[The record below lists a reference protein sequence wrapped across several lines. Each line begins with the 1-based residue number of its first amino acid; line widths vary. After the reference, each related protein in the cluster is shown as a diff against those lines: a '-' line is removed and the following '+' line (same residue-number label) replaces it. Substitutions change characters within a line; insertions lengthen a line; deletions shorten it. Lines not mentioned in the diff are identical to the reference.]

1 MGRCTGSRRFSAA
14 EARPAAEHVAAR
26 RDERLRV
33 REMGDRGSQ
42 RRHAAARGASLSE
55 TTTLLCSHRPRARI
69 FSVRLAK
76 VIRHCDVCVL
86 CAAARAWACPACAP
100 LAPAAPTYQ
109 GLARRSARVS
119 CRAIRARA
127 CRHRGLTA
135 PAGGAHAARAWPCLA
150 RQRRRAYKHGGGG
163 EPAWCVSAGRRAA
176 ARRGAARRG
185 ARLSPRRSPPPASS
199 PQALKCAARRAG
211 GRRQR
216 EAPPALGV
224 AAASWH
230 AGLPGTLAARR
241 PAGIQGGR
249 GGEGEGDTSYLRS
262 PCLRAPALRR
272 VYDGACDAPCWPFCS
287 SLAAV
292 LSTRR
297 ASPSAR
303 SVRAMTVGK
312 RSRRGARAAAGA
324 GGALGAAT
332 RGDEIDRAYARRLQ
346 SRCVRAAPPAG
357 ARAPRAGHAPRCSSP
372 GAP

>member
-1 MGRCTGSRRFSAA
+1 MPRLRAAGAGCTHVPGLGAAQRQSVVPRHPRARVSPSGPHGTRGRRPRRARMALPCSAA
-14 EARPAAEHVAAR
+14 EESLQTRRRGRTCPLRQRRPASRRAAR
-26 RDERLRV
+26 RC
-33 REMGDRGSQ
+33 
-42 RRHAAARGASLSE
+42 AARGS
-55 TTTLLCSHRPRARI
+55 PQ
-69 FSVRLAK
+69 
-76 VIRHCDVCVL
+76 
-86 CAAARAWACPACAP
+86 AAAQPTPSLIPTGPQMRSSAGGRPS
-100 LAPAAPTYQ
+100 AA
-109 GLARRSARVS
+109 RSAAS
-119 CRAIRARA
+119 S
-127 CRHRGLTA
+127 
-135 PAGGAHAARAWPCLA
+135 W
-150 RQRRRAYKHGGGG
+150 GGGG
-163 EPAWCVSAGRRAA
+163 QL
-176 ARRGAARRG
+176 ARWA
-185 ARLSPRRSPPPASS
+185 PR
-199 PQALKCAARRAG
+199 
-211 GRRQR
+211 
-216 EAPPALGV
+216 
-224 AAASWH
+224 H
-230 AGLPGTLAARR
+230 ALAARR
-241 PAGIQGGR
+241 PAGIQWGR

-312 RSRRGARAAAGA
+312 RSRRGARAAGGA